1 MTTKRKR
8 NEVQLCYNFFFFGL
22 KHLCAYECDLV
33 MAILFKEVGYIKTI
47 DLVVNHSLSGMYLS
61 VQFSFMVLSLF
72 VSSKTW
78 SCA

>member
-1 MTTKRKR
+1 MTIERKR
-8 NEVQLCYNFFFFGL
+8 NEVQLCYNFFLGL

-72 VSSKTW
+72 VSSKTG